1 MKFYPTISF
10 IKRCLAKMASINL
23 PFFKDKHIKQIVVKD
38 IVKIIKLEQLQA
50 HEVASMISYPH
61 RVHKR

>member
-1 MKFYPTISF
+1 
-10 IKRCLAKMASINL
+10 MASINL